1 MVTRTMQRGLREH
14 RWPHRSRRIST
25 LWSGIDRRAN
35 SGSQIVAMMQTAEP
49 GHGYDSGTCF
59 EIRLCAT
66 TGRSSLRQGQMCPIV
81 VVVTDV
87 FIHQTF
93 QMPFIHDGYVVEQIS
108 AAVADP
114 ALCDTVLPRTS
125 EAGPLG
131 LDAEAFHCGDHFF
144 IEACTAIE
152 DQIGGSRIE
161 GESLTQLLND
171 PGGGR
176 MFGHIAVKDLA
187 PVMRNHEEA
196 VKDAEVQRGHC
207 EEVHCGEGFA
217 VIGQK

>member
-1 MVTRTMQRGLREH
+1 MQRGLREH
-14 RWPHRSRRIST
+14 QRAHFSRRIST
-25 LWSGIDRRAN
+25 ILSGIDRRAN

-59 EIRLCAT
+59 EILLCAT

-93 QMPFIHDGYVVEQIS
+93 QMPFIHDDYVVEQIS
-108 AAVADP
+108 AAVVDP

-131 LDAEAFHCGDHFF
+131 LDAEALRRVDDLF
-144 IEACTAIE
+144 IEVRTSIK
-152 DQIGGSRIE
+152 DQISAGWIVRE
-161 GESLTQLLND
+161 CFTQLLNN
-171 PGGGR
+171 PGGG
-176 MFGHIAVKDLA
+176 
-187 PVMRNHEEA
+187 
-196 VKDAEVQRGHC
+196 
-207 EEVHCGEGFA
+207 
-217 VIGQK
+217 